1 MSDRNTLQTIL
12 TPSATRLDTGS
23 EDSGSELAR
32 TSSDTARQSGARAAI
47 SSSQLPLLTRRYFI
61 SPTPLCCWDL
71 SLRFPPTIVYSVV
84 PL

>member
-1 MSDRNTLQTIL
+1 MSDRNTLLTVL

-32 TSSDTARQSGARAAI
+32 TSSDTARQSGARAAL
-47 SSSQLPLLTRRYFI
+47 SSSQLPPLTRRYFI